1 MRISDWSS
9 DVCSSDLRTGPDR
22 GDDALHLKILE
33 YRFEQSRVAF
43 KPRLVDLSRWPF
55 GRRREPFERGE
66 PIVGGQL
73 GLRIG
78 SGFRRC
84 RALDRIGGLGR
95 GAVARVGKRAGADA
109 WGESR
114 GH

>member
-43 KPRLVDLSRWPF
+43 QPRLVDLSRWPF
-55 GRRREPFERGE
+55 GRRREQIERGE
-66 PIVGGQL
+66 PIVGEQF
-73 GLRIG
+73 GLRLG
-78 SGFRRC
+78 SGFRRR
-84 RALDRIGGLGR
+84 RALDRIGDLGQIGGVLGR
-95 GAVARVGKRAGADA
+95 ARVGQYG
-109 WGESR
+109 
-114 GH
+114 